1 MSPLWHWLG
10 WIHRQQILGY
20 TCGIWRSMPSFYE
33 VVDLKYKKT
42 ADWYICESF
51 VSLKTW
57 NYNILIIEGLFS
69 QEEEEVEFRKKS
81 SIISKLPNFI
91 SQSKQMQCI
100 PSKSI
105 GPKWKS
111 KKFSKKGA
119 AVKKKGPRNLKRFSI
134 YIWIHLKPLQNVS
147 SESSEPWKENPPKFK
162 RISEL
167 FKTAYCCAFI
177 FLWFKMFL
185 SKSIFMLITSAY
197 WKYNM
202 QCVSYEN
209 LFFFSKKVR
218 VPYIGALIGGS
229 IKNNM
234 ISNSKFVIF
243 IFLLII
249 RKINSFGFC
258 PPKTYQ
264 FQWHYLDWF

>member
-1 MSPLWHWLG
+1 MGFLLLKGFLQYFFNCFYNLQFKLLSPLWHWLG

-119 AVKKKGPRNLKRFSI
+119 AVKKGSTKSQEVFYLYLDTPQAVAKCILREFWALKR
-134 YIWIHLKPLQNVS
+134 KPPEIQKDFWTLQNCLLLR
-147 SESSEPWKENPPKFK
+147 FH
-162 RISEL
+162 IL
-167 FKTAYCCAFI
+167 
-177 FLWFKMFL
+177 
-185 SKSIFMLITSAY
+185 
-197 WKYNM
+197 
-202 QCVSYEN
+202 
-209 LFFFSKKVR
+209 
-218 VPYIGALIGGS
+218 
-229 IKNNM
+229 
-234 ISNSKFVIF
+234 VI
-243 IFLLII
+243 
-249 RKINSFGFC
+249 
-258 PPKTYQ
+258 
-264 FQWHYLDWF
+264 